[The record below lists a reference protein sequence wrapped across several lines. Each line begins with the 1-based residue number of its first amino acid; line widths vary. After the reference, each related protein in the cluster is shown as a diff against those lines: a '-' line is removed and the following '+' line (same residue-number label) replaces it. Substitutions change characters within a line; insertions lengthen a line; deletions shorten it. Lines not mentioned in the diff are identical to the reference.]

1 MLGEK
6 KKKGEKRKLAMKL
19 FLIIM
24 FLLIYNITQ
33 VYANPVLVYYDFFAV
48 YISLIYFFLILP
60 ILLVITIAV
69 EYKIIRL
76 FLKDIINNQS
86 KFLISV
92 IFVNLCTFSIT
103 QIITFIIIYK
113 FRFPLWNYLLIE
125 LIPIT
130 LEFLLYLQIFKIF
143 SHNNVFFLSIRNKIT
158 LLSTVTANLVTFII
172 GTFISFP
179 IARLFFF

>member
-1 MLGEK
+1 MFGEK

-24 FLLIYNITQ
+24 FLLIYNIPQ
-33 VYANPVLVYYDFFAV
+33 VYAGVGVTHYDYFAI
-48 YISLIYFFLILP
+48 YMIYFFLILP

-103 QIITFIIIYK
+103 QIIVFIIIYK